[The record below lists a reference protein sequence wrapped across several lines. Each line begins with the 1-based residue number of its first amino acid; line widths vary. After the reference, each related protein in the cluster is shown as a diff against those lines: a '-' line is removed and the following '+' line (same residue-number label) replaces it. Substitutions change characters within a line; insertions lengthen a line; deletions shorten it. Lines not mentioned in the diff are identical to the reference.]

1 MARKKTHAPL
11 NVFLNNRFVG
21 RLTKQTSGAIEFNY
35 DRSWLEWDNALPI
48 SLSLPLRET
57 RFIGERVMAV
67 FENLLPDSNPI
78 RTRVAERVGA
88 SGTDAYSLLAEIGRD
103 CVGALQ
109 FVPDGVEQVVSDTI
123 SGEAVSDAEIERILI
138 NLARA
143 PLGLDADDD
152 FRISV
157 AGAQEK
163 TALLKYEGRWLKPS
177 GTTATTHLFKP
188 QIGQLPN
195 GIDLSNSVENEFY
208 CLKLM
213 AAFGLQTNA
222 AEIEEFGKTK
232 VLVIER
238 FDRRWTRDGRLLR
251 LPQEDC
257 CQALSVPPTLKYQS
271 EGGPGIAEISELL
284 KGSDDPFADQ
294 LAFFKSQILFWMI
307 GATDGHAKNFS
318 IFLTPGG
325 RYRLTPFYDVLTAQ
339 PSLDAHQIR
348 RGQFK
353 LAMAVG
359 NSRKYRIFDIH
370 GRHFVESG
378 KNAGLSARLIE
389 QAITD
394 ITDKCDT
401 AFDQIEAQLP
411 KDFPEAIHHF
421 VKMGALSRLRQL
433 HTADDVIHSD
443 MIGD

>member
-1 MARKKTHAPL
+1 
-11 NVFLNNRFVG
+11 
-21 RLTKQTSGAIEFNY
+21 
-35 DRSWLEWDNALPI
+35 
-48 SLSLPLRET
+48 
-57 RFIGERVMAV
+57 
-67 FENLLPDSNPI
+67 
-78 RTRVAERVGA
+78 
-88 SGTDAYSLLAEIGRD
+88 
-103 CVGALQ
+103 
-109 FVPDGVEQVVSDTI
+109 
-123 SGEAVSDAEIERILI
+123 
-138 NLARA
+138 
-143 PLGLDADDD
+143 
-152 FRISV
+152 
-157 AGAQEK
+157 
-163 TALLKYEGRWLKPS
+163 
-177 GTTATTHLFKP
+177 
-188 QIGQLPN
+188 
-195 GIDLSNSVENEFY
+195 
-208 CLKLM
+208 
-213 AAFGLQTNA
+213 
-222 AEIEEFGKTK
+222 
-232 VLVIER
+232 VIER

-257 CQALSVPPTLKYQS
+257 CQALSMPPTLKYQS
-271 EGGPGIAEISELL
+271 EGGSGIAEIAELL

-318 IFLTPGG
+318 VFLTPGG

-394 ITDKCDT
+394 ITDKCET

-421 VKMGALSRLRQL
+421 IKMGALSRLRQL

-443 MIGD
+443 IIGG